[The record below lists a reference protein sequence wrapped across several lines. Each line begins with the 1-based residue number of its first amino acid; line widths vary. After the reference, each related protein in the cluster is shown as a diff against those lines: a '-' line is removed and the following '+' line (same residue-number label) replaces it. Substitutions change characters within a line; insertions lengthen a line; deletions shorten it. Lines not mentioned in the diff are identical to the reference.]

1 MSIKSDDPS
10 PSQLARANRLRLAA
24 EEGARAREDVAKEA
38 IAVRKNMARLRELR
52 LASEAAAMREDVA
65 AGDDTKAKAKKRKR

>member
-1 MSIKSDDPS
+1 MSSKPTDQS

-24 EEGARAREDVAKEA
+24 EEGARAMEEATKEA

-52 LASEAAAMREDVA
+52 LAKEAATTREQIA
-65 AGDDTKAKAKKRKR
+65 AGKGPKANPRKRSK